1 MKRRIILT
9 GGAAVA
15 AATFTGLNRWSS
27 VNAGPKPDGRPFFQD
42 GPEWFT
48 NAKVQ
53 THDGRTLRFHD
64 DCLKDKIV
72 LVNFFFTGCDAICPL
87 MTDNL
92 VHVQDMLGPRVG
104 RDIFMYSISL
114 QPHIDTPDSLR
125 AYAKSRGVG
134 PGWSFLTG
142 EPTDIERLRYR
153 LGFVDSDPVQDADLE
168 QHIGTVRIANVP
180 LHRWAMSPALSN
192 PEVIVRTVSRVIPG
206 GL

>member
-1 MKRRIILT
+1 MNRRMFLAV
-9 GGAAVA
+9 GGAVA
-15 AATFTGLNRWSS
+15 AHAPLALRSARGALADSTAL
-27 VNAGPKPDGRPFFQD
+27 PQD

-48 NAKVQ
+48 NALVQ
-53 THDGRTLRFHD
+53 THEGRRVRFYD
-64 DCLKDKIV
+64 DMMKDKIV
-72 LVNFFFTGCDAICPL
+72 LINFFFTSCEAICPL

-92 VHVQDMLGPRVG
+92 VKVQEMLGPRMG

-114 QPHIDTPDSLR
+114 QPYTDTPETLR
-125 AYAKSRGVG
+125 AYMSGRGVR

-142 EPTDIERLRYR
+142 KPDDIETLRYR
-153 LGFVDSDPVQDADLE
+153 LGFVDSDPAQDADPE